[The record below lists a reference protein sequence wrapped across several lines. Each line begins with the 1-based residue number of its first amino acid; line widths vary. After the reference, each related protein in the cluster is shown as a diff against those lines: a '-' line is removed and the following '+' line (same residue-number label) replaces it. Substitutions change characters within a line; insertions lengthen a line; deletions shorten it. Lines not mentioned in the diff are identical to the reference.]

1 MKTDVEKMEVK
12 VYAFSIN
19 VISFVKSMEKAGTG
33 DEPLQILVHS
43 AKQFYDLYID
53 YVDEEDEDTK
63 PYVLK
68 ECLKYGNKCLD
79 ILQNMGVPEEFLNE
93 KVDLV
98 IDVAGLIKK
107 MEENE

>member
-1 MKTDVEKMEVK
+1 MKTDVENMEVK

-19 VISFVKSMEKAGTG
+19 VISFVKSMEKAGSV
-33 DEPLQILVHS
+33 DEPLQILLYS
-43 AKQFYDLYID
+43 AKQFYDLYLD
-53 YVDEEDEDTK
+53 FVDEEDEDTK

-68 ECLKYGNKCLD
+68 ECLKYGHKCLD

-98 IDVAGLIKK
+98 IDIAGLIKK
-107 MEENE
+107 MEDNE